1 MVIIDCSRT
10 VVDNYMT
17 VGCNSTAVG
26 YCIAP
31 VVEYSWAAAGSCMTA
46 VDCKMSAVGVSHTS
60 EQVIKHKH

>member
-1 MVIIDCSRT
+1 
-10 VVDNYMT
+10 MT

-26 YCIAP
+26 HCIAP
-31 VVEYSWAAAGSCMTA
+31 VVEYSSAAAGSCMTA